1 NPPRFGVNPVATI
14 SKVTEPPGETALD
27 PTTVLVSVLV
37 GVGVLVGV
45 FVGVG
50 VLVGVFVGVGV
61 LVGVGV
67 GVLVGV
73 GVGVRRRPLRLKFL
87 KLNTPSAPVVTVN
100 VPVTLDWLIC
110 AAVTPDN
117 EKCATGPVPPGG
129 MIVNATV
136 PTPGIVTEALVTSSS

>member
-1 NPPRFGVNPVATI
+1 MFGAVTSAGPSTGGTGSVGVPVGSMATNVRFAGTWSVSANPPRFGVNPVATI

-67 GVLVGV
+67 GV
-73 GVGVRRRPLRLKFL
+73 
-87 KLNTPSAPVVTVN
+87 
-100 VPVTLDWLIC
+100 
-110 AAVTPDN
+110 
-117 EKCATGPVPPGG
+117 
-129 MIVNATV
+129 
-136 PTPGIVTEALVTSSS
+136 